1 MGERQ
6 RACKREGQSPRE
18 RAKRARR
25 TFEHQARPLKHRPRT
40 TAFTVPVPTAATAAT
55 AATTAATAV
64 TAAAAAA
71 TAATTTHGRCI
82 AEPCDGV
89 AGWVDAI
96 HGEPPP
102 QRWGKQIRSHACT
115 RAHTHTRTNAHV
127 VPLVATVG
135 GCGCVIVAAGAPA
148 LGFYA
153 CMQRLQP
160 PRLWP
165 VPVHGLDT
173 LVPKTHNT
181 TRCVSRT
188 DVVPRKTPASTP
200 KLLTWRAK
208 QIRDIVSEPLI
219 YICRNEGF

>member
-55 AATTAATAV
+55 AAAI
-64 TAAAAAA
+64 TAAATAA

-102 QRWGKQIRSHACT
+102 QRGGKQTRIHACIHACT

-173 LVPKTHNT
+173 YKPEKQHDT
-181 TRCVSRT
+181 TRCESRT
-188 DVVPRKTPASTP
+188 NVVPRKKHASTP
-200 KLLTWRAK
+200 KLLTWRANK
-208 QIRDIVSEPLI
+208 IRDIVSEPFI
-219 YICRNEGF
+219 YICRIGGF